1 MRRMLVSAA
10 WVTAAIVFATAFFQ
24 PVGATAAAGNG
35 KGAAGK
41 GIVYLFRGGADIFST
56 GMDDLAAKLRA
67 RGVDARSLGFASWPD
82 VAREAKERRDKTRRP
97 IILLGHS
104 FGANAAVLVAQQL
117 AKVKTPAALIILFDP
132 TAVLQVPP
140 NVTRLVNF
148 YSSTVIGMNLQVQP
162 GPQFTGKLEN
172 VAQADVGH
180 LDIDDDV
187 RLHDR
192 AIRDI
197 LRVLGLSGRV
207 IAGGQ

>member
-10 WVTAAIVFATAFFQ
+10 WVAAAIVFATAFFQ
-24 PVGATAAAGNG
+24 PVGATAVAGNG
-35 KGAAGK
+35 KSVAGR

-67 RGVDARSLGFASWPD
+67 RGVDARSLGFASWQD
-82 VAREAKERRDKTRRP
+82 VAREAKERRDKTRQP

-172 VAQADVGH
+172 VAQADIGH
-180 LDIDDDV
+180 LDIDNDV

-207 IAGGQ
+207 IAGQQ